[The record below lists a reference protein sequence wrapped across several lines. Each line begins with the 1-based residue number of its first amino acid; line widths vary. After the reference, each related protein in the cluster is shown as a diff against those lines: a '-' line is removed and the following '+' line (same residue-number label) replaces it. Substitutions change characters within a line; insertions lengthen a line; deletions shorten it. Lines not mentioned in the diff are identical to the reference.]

1 MKEVGQKLKQYFD
14 SKGITQRQI
23 AEILQL
29 DPGYIN
35 GLFAGRRNFGKK
47 QAQVWHDK
55 FGLSPSWLITGEGEM
70 FVTDDQQE
78 SDARASIVVQEL
90 REENQKLKDE
100 LIEERHRCLE
110 QQDVINKL
118 VQRNLLLQEKLD
130 KYVDYEAIKQ
140 KVEELADL
148 NAKIYLELLSSKKVG
163 SEKAI

>member
-23 AEILQL
+23 AEMLQL

-70 FVTDDQQE
+70 FVTSRPAGE
-78 SDARASIVVQEL
+78 
-90 REENQKLKDE
+90 
-100 LIEERHRCLE
+100 
-110 QQDVINKL
+110 
-118 VQRNLLLQEKLD
+118 
-130 KYVDYEAIKQ
+130 
-140 KVEELADL
+140 
-148 NAKIYLELLSSKKVG
+148 
-163 SEKAI
+163 